1 MNIVASIHL
10 YHPNHNCGAE
20 AMMHQVLK
28 SLQEKGHNVRVL
40 LNQANHY
47 KITSNYV
54 FDGVD
59 VFPPNP
65 NVVEGLYNWAN
76 VIFTHLDYTRWS
88 IHMAAMHKKPVMHF
102 IHNTHLYP
110 EIADAEK
117 TQYVVYNSQWA
128 KDKLNYKWDNMIMT
142 PPVDWRHYDT
152 KVNTMKSQY
161 VTLINVNENKGG
173 KIFTEIARAMPNKQ
187 FLGVLG
193 SYDEQ
198 VTANLPNLKYISNT
212 VDILD
217 VYKQTRTLLMPST
230 YESWG
235 RTATEAMCSGIPVIS
250 SEAEGLKENC
260 GNAGIYIK
268 NRNDVK
274 EWVEAIA
281 KLDDE
286 KTYFTA
292 SKKAKARSRE
302 HDPRETLDRFEL
314 WLKEK
319 VYSYKH

>member
-1 MNIVASIHL
+1 
-10 YHPNHNCGAE
+10 
-20 AMMHQVLK
+20 
-28 SLQEKGHNVRVL
+28 
-40 LNQANHY
+40 
-47 KITSNYV
+47 
-54 FDGVD
+54 
-59 VFPPNP
+59 
-65 NVVEGLYNWAN
+65 
-76 VIFTHLDYTRWS
+76 
-88 IHMAAMHKKPVMHF
+88 MAAMYKKPVVHF

-117 TQYVVYNSQWA
+117 RQYVVYNSQWA

-173 KIFTEIARAMPNKQ
+173 KIFTEIARAMPHKQ

-198 VTANLPNLKYISNT
+198 VTTNLPNLKYISNT

-286 KTYFTA
+286 KAYFTA